1 MIKELLHAKIKNPLN
16 AAEDNVVRQRFS
28 VLRIGR
34 NGATI
39 VPGRKADSIEK

>member
-1 MIKELLHAKIKNPLN
+1 MIKELLYAKIKNPLVADEN
-16 AAEDNVVRQRFS
+16 RVVRQRS
-28 VLRIGR
+28 TVLRIGR